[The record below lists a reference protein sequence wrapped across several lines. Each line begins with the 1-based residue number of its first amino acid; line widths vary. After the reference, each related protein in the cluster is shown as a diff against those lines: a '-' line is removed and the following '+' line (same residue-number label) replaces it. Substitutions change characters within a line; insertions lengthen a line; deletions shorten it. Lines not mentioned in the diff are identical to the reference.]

1 MVKFWDYFFGLK
13 VDLWLNVLVKIF
25 FMSDWIDLIV
35 RVEIGSE
42 KWYCYYSIVV
52 YYYYFFLWKIEE

>member
-1 MVKFWDYFFGLK
+1 
-13 VDLWLNVLVKIF
+13 
-25 FMSDWIDLIV
+25 MSDWIDLIV

-52 YYYYFFLWKIEE
+52 YYYYFFLWKIEEQIVYDVFKIFLDYYFLCIYVVIK